1 MCGGDSECVNYP
13 GGKCGGSSAEV
24 KGFILTPLVED
35 HWTEI
40 LASTAKALL

>member
-1 MCGGDSECVNYP
+1 MCKLS

>member
-1 MCGGDSECVNYP
+1 MCKLS

-24 KGFILTPLVED
+24 KGFILIPLVED

-40 LASTAKALL
+40 LASTAKALLRNAFK